1 MKHSIRTRF
10 TSGMIFLLIIILVL
24 SVFSSLLMNK
34 ISNKTRAILR
44 ENFVSVVYTREMSDG
59 IMNISQ
65 EFSSGLLKNK
75 KADSLKIIKEIGLIE
90 KFLQLEKSNLTEP
103 GEENLVEGFESDFK
117 EYRDSVYMN
126 LTTSETTER
135 SLYLQAEAGDLYR
148 QLVLLSQMN
157 EKALEVKTDDVKAYT
172 KRALTQMTILATIC
186 LLIGIS
192 FTFSFI
198 SYYNERFFQLY
209 NGIKKSMSSNFDH
222 KLDYAGRDEF
232 HEISKMFNEM
242 SEKLKDA
249 RQNISVTTPDDPG
262 KGIDRKDIE
271 ELQQLLFNIKLLE
284 DQAETLLVKFE
295 KK

>member
-1 MKHSIRTRF
+1 
-10 TSGMIFLLIIILVL
+10 MIFLLVIILVL
-24 SVFSSLLMNK
+24 SVFSSFLMNK
-34 ISNKTRAILR
+34 ISDKTRAILR

-65 EFSSGLLKNK
+65 EFAAGLLKNK
-75 KADSLKIIKEIGLIE
+75 KPDSAKIVKELGSIE
-90 KFLQLEKSNLTEP
+90 KYLELEKSNLTEP

-126 LTTSETTER
+126 LTYTESTER
-135 SLYLQAEAGDLYR
+135 SLYLQTEAGDLYR

-157 EKALEVKTDDVKAYT
+157 EKALEVKTDDVKVYT
-172 KRALTQMTILATIC
+172 KRALTRMTVLATIC
-186 LLIGIS
+186 FLIGMS

-209 NGIKKSMSSNFDH
+209 NGIKEIVSSNYEN
-222 KLDYAGRDEF
+222 KLYYEGRDEF
-232 HEISKMFNEM
+232 HEISQEFNEM
-242 SEKLKDA
+242 ADKIK
-249 RQNISVTTPDDPG
+249 NNKHKMSVPIPG
-262 KGIDRKDIE
+262 EAGSQVDRKDIE

-284 DQAETLLVKFE
+284 DQAEALLVKFE